1 MRRMLFGALI
11 LAALT
16 VAPPPGARAANVHYK
31 PPSSGP
37 SFTDQRLVVT
47 ATGSLAGLGN
57 EDLQVDLSA
66 IGKPSATCTN
76 PSGKNQPPGQNPAPV
91 TLTGSQAIPANETKN
106 GNVSFSVT
114 TSPPETPI
122 AGAPD
127 CPNSMWTET
136 ITDVAF
142 TSAVLTVEQPVDTVV
157 LTTDCTFNP
166 PTRNGP
172 VPANRVSCTTH

>member
-1 MRRMLFGALI
+1 
-11 LAALT
+11 
-16 VAPPPGARAANVHYK
+16 
-31 PPSSGP
+31 
-37 SFTDQRLVVT
+37 
-47 ATGSLAGLGN
+47 
-57 EDLQVDLSA
+57 
-66 IGKPSATCTN
+66 
-76 PSGKNQPPGQNPAPV
+76 V